1 MDFQEVNMYDSTV
14 FDFSYWWIFPIV
26 MMVLCFLVMRGRR
39 WPMRCG
45 FGFRDI
51 DRQSGASDSA
61 LDILDRRYASG
72 EINKTEYEEAKKT
85 LTRPDPIDSGQL

>member
-1 MDFQEVNMYDSTV
+1 MFGSELTCN
-14 FDFSYWWIFPIV
+14 SYWWIFPIV

-51 DRQSGASDSA
+51 DRQSGTSDSA

-72 EINKTEYEEAKKT
+72 EINKAEYEEVKKT
-85 LTRPDPIDSGQL
+85 LTQPDPIDPNQR